1 MTELVALRKRA
12 KARAEERGIKLSF
25 LPFIVKAVC
34 AGLKKFPIVN
44 ATLDEQKAEIVLRKR
59 YHVGVAA
66 ATADGLIVPV
76 VKDADQKS
84 LFEIARSLD
93 ELSEKTRA
101 GKATRDDLTGSTFTI
116 SSLGTLGGVLA
127 TPIIN
132 FPEVAILGVH
142 KIKPTPVVR
151 DGQIVV
157 REMMNL
163 SISLDHRVVDGYEG
177 AQFLQHIIQLLEDP
191 TLMFME
197 MV

>member
-1 MTELVALRKRA
+1 M
-12 KARAEERGIKLSF
+12 
-25 LPFIVKAVC
+25 
-34 AGLKKFPIVN
+34 
-44 ATLDEQKAEIVLRKR
+44 
-59 YHVGVAA
+59 
-66 ATADGLIVPV
+66 
-76 VKDADQKS
+76 
-84 LFEIARSLD
+84 
-93 ELSEKTRA
+93 
-101 GKATRDDLTGSTFTI
+101 
-116 SSLGTLGGVLA
+116 LA

-151 DGQIVV
+151 DGQIVI

-177 AQFLQHIIQLLEDP
+177 AQFLQHVISLLEDP